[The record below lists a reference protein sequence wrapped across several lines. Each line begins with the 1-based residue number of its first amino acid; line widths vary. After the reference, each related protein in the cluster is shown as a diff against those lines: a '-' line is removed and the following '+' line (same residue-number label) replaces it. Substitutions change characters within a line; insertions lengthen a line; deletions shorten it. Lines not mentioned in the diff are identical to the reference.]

1 MIHWKWTQGEPY
13 ERSRRRKTD
22 KIHPSQSQEMM
33 STNQNTYENDTL
45 FYDNKVLDDQQLEK
59 HANNAFNVALN
70 HDEYTWDMLNQ
81 NQPNTEM
88 NLQGFRQVNKRE
100 DTDKKL
106 AERQMFANVSM
117 NPFLTNNDYV
127 NDISNQ
133 NDFLKPQTTNT
144 LDKSLDKI

>member
-13 ERSRRRKTD
+13 ERSRRRMKTYS
-22 KIHPSQSQEMM
+22 SQIQEISM
-33 STNQNTYENDTL
+33 NQSPYDNDTTL
-45 FYDNKVLDDQQLEK
+45 YDNKVLDDTQLKK
-59 HANNAFNVALN
+59 HANNAFNIAIN

-81 NQPNTEM
+81 KQTNTEM

-117 NPFLTNNDYV
+117 NPFLINSDYV
-127 NDISNQ
+127 NDISVQ
-133 NDFLKPQTTNT
+133 NDFLKPQTTSI
-144 LDKSLDKI
+144 LDKTFCNE

>member
-13 ERSRRRKTD
+13 ERSRRRKIQ
-22 KIHPSQSQEMM
+22 KNQEMF
-33 STNQNTYENDTL
+33 STTQSLYDNDTL
-45 FYDNKVLDDQQLEK
+45 LYDNKVLDDKQLVK

-81 NQPNTEM
+81 SQIQTQSNTEM

-144 LDKSLDKI
+144 LDKSLDNI